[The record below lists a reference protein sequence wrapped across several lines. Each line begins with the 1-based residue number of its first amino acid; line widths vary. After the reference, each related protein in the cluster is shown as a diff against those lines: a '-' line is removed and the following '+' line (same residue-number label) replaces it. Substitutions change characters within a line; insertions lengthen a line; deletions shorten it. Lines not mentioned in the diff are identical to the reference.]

1 MIITKSSY
9 LTYLHCAKRL
19 WLERY
24 QPGLATPLDDAT
36 LRMMRLGQEV
46 DRAARARF
54 PEGEFI
60 PYSPQGVEMVSL
72 TRDALKAGA
81 NVLFQGTFAAHDLFF
96 RSDILIRGDRG
107 WHLIEVNSATSVK
120 KEHLPDVGFQYYGLR
135 QAGMEVNQVS
145 IMHINRHCRYPDLD
159 NLFVLS
165 DVTEEAQSLSSQ
177 IVEDVAAMREIYS
190 RSQPPQIDIGR
201 HCHRPERCP
210 LYDHCWQHAPGLSIY
225 DIPRLGD
232 QPELRL
238 RTMGIISLAD
248 VPADFPLTAN
258 QRAFASRI
266 NQRLIQ
272 IDYQPLRAELAGLE
286 YPLHFFDFETI
297 EYPVPMYSGC
307 WPYQHIPFQYSCH
320 ILHEDGTLEHREF
333 LHMDGD
339 DPRPALVTSL
349 MQDIGDRGHIVV
361 YYANFERPRLEEL
374 AQAFPEYSER
384 LLHISGR
391 TSTS

>member
-1 MIITKSSY
+1 
-9 LTYLHCAKRL
+9 
-19 WLERY
+19 
-24 QPGLATPLDDAT
+24 
-36 LRMMRLGQEV
+36 
-46 DRAARARF
+46 
-54 PEGEFI
+54 
-60 PYSPQGVEMVSL
+60 
-72 TRDALKAGA
+72 
-81 NVLFQGTFAAHDLFF
+81 
-96 RSDILIRGDRG
+96 
-107 WHLIEVNSATSVK
+107 
-120 KEHLPDVGFQYYGLR
+120 
-135 QAGMEVNQVS
+135 
-145 IMHINRHCRYPDLD
+145 
-159 NLFVLS
+159 
-165 DVTEEAQSLSSQ
+165 
-177 IVEDVAAMREIYS
+177 
-190 RSQPPQIDIGR
+190 
-201 HCHRPERCP
+201 
-210 LYDHCWQHAPGLSIY
+210 
-225 DIPRLGD
+225 
-232 QPELRL
+232 
-238 RTMGIISLAD
+238 MGIISLAD

-339 DPRPALVTSL
+339 DPHPALVTSL

-391 TSTS
+391 LWDQYELIKRHYHHHGFGNSKSLKSVLPVIVPELSYDALIVQNGAQAQAAWEQLIACEDELEREFLAGELRNYCGLDTLAMVRIHEALTVL